1 MPMPYPKIELHVHL
15 EGTLRPERLLEI
27 ARRNDYPL
35 PVDTVEDLRRL
46 YEFRD
51 FDHFIEV
58 WILVTNALRH
68 ADDFRQLVVDHAAEA
83 AGHGAAYVEAIFSPI
98 ERTWRG
104 VGWDEIFEGYCDGA
118 REAEE
123 VHGVPVRLTPDI
135 TRGAPVEDAETMVE
149 HAIRYRERGIVGVG
163 LGGEEA
169 LFPPEPFAPIFR
181 RAREAGLGSVPHA
194 GEVVGPSSI
203 WGAIRSLEPAR
214 IRHGIRAVED
224 PVLMQEIVDR
234 GIVLDVCP
242 TSNLRTGVVPSIEE
256 HPLRELVA
264 FGIPCSISTDDPAMF
279 DTDLTREHELATSLG
294 IGPRAIYEA
303 GVRGALCEP
312 DVRGRLE
319 VIGQTHPWPNA
330 RSG

>member
-1 MPMPYPKIELHVHL
+1 MPYPKIELHVHL

-35 PVDTVEDLRRL
+35 PVDTVDDLRRL

-68 ADDFRQLVVDHAAEA
+68 ADDFRQLVVDYAGEA
-83 AGHGAAYVEAIFSPI
+83 ARHGAVYVEAIFSPI

-104 VGWDEIFEGYCDGA
+104 VAWDEIFEGYCDGA
-118 REAEE
+118 QEARE
-123 VHGVPVRLTPDI
+123 VHDVQVRLTPDI
-135 TRGAPVEDAETMVE
+135 TRGAPIEDAETMVE
-149 HAIRYRERGIVGVG
+149 HAIRYRERGVVGVG

-169 LFPPEPFAPIFR
+169 LFPPEPFAPVFR
-181 RAREAGLGSVPHA
+181 TAREAGLGSVPHA

-224 PVLMQEIVDR
+224 TVLMQEILDR
-234 GIVLDVCP
+234 EIVLDICP
-242 TSNLRTGVVPSIEE
+242 TSNLRTRVVPSIEE

-279 DTDLTREHELATSLG
+279 DTDLTRDHDLAASAG
-294 IGPRAIYEA
+294 IAPQAIYEA

-312 DVRGRLE
+312 DVRRNLDEIGRAQAWVASL
-319 VIGQTHPWPNA
+319 VT
-330 RSG
+330 

>member
-1 MPMPYPKIELHVHL
+1 MPYPKIELHVHL

-68 ADDFRQLVVDHAAEA
+68 ADDFRQLVVDYAGEA
-83 AGHGAAYVEAIFSPI
+83 ARHGAVYVEAIFSPI

-104 VGWDEIFEGYCDGA
+104 VAWDEIFEGYCDGA
-118 REAEE
+118 QEARE
-123 VHGVPVRLTPDI
+123 VHDVQVRLTPDI
-135 TRGAPVEDAETMVE
+135 TRGAPIEDAETMVE
-149 HAIRYRERGIVGVG
+149 HAIRYRERGVVGVG

-169 LFPPEPFAPIFR
+169 LFPPEPFAPVFR
-181 RAREAGLGSVPHA
+181 TAREAGLGSVPHA

-224 PVLMQEIVDR
+224 TMLMQEIVDR
-234 GIVLDVCP
+234 GIVLDICP
-242 TSNLRTGVVPSIEE
+242 TSNLRTRVVPSIEE

-279 DTDLTREHELATSLG
+279 DTDLTRDHQLAASTG
-294 IGPRAIYEA
+294 ITPQAIYEA

-312 DVRGRLE
+312 DVRRNLEEIGRA
-319 VIGQTHPWPNA
+319 QAWPA
-330 RSG
+330 PLVT